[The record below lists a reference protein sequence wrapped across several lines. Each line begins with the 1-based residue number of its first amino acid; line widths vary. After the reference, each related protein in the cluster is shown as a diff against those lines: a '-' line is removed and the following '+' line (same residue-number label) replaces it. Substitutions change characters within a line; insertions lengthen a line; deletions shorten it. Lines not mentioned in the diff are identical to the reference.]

1 MRDAFAILFICI
13 CFFAAGFGVAHLLP
27 RKIEESV
34 GGIFQLSDNAIA
46 RIAHEAY
53 RAYSNS
59 IGVLKVKGWAG
70 LAEAERQSLAMRVKL
85 LRENVQM
92 VPAEAASLKTHILH
106 AIVRLFEPRKG

>member
-1 MRDAFAILFICI
+1 MIDAFGILFIAI
-13 CFFAAGFGVAHLLP
+13 CFFIVGFGCAHVFP

-53 RAYSNS
+53 RAYANS

-70 LAEAERQSLAMRVKL
+70 LAEAERQLLTMRVKM